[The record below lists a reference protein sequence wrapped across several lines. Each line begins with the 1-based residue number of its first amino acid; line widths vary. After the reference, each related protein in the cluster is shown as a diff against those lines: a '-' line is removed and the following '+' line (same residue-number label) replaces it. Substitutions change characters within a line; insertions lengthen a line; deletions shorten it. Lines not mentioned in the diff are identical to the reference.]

1 MKGSCLG
8 GRVRIV
14 FGKRLH
20 EITKDDIE
28 RLVAEA
34 VQEDGEIEFKE
45 TLPARDG
52 RDAWL
57 DGGNR
62 IGDRARNKILEEVI
76 AFANAYGGTLL
87 LGISE

>member
-1 MKGSCLG
+1 M
-8 GRVRIV
+8 
-14 FGKRLH
+14 
-20 EITKDDIE
+20 
-28 RLVAEA
+28 AEA